1 MLPSSTV
8 KMTRAIPEPKDERT
22 SHRSGA
28 SFLVRGI
35 PTGQPNCSV
44 FTSSPMTRLSS
55 FRKLFSHSLRLPSR
69 VQTEED
75 NGNRPIRWHG
85 TKCINIGTQCKAR
98 GRRLTLK
105 ISGPAT
111 GADLV
116 LQTVPGL
123 LHLVVRGTT
132 PQSAFKQKYGE
143 R

>member
-55 FRKLFSHSLRLPSR
+55 FRKLFSHSLTGSLPESKRKKTTGTGRSDGMEPSVSILVRNARR
-69 VQTEED
+69 V
-75 NGNRPIRWHG
+75 G
-85 TKCINIGTQCKAR
+85 
-98 GRRLTLK
+98 
-105 ISGPAT
+105 
-111 GADLV
+111 GA
-116 LQTVPGL
+116 
-123 LHLVVRGTT
+123 
-132 PQSAFKQKYGE
+132 
-143 R
+143 